1 MVSLAVDPANRAAM
15 TNGEMTIVIE
25 IEIVIGTEGVVVDL
39 ETIGIA
45 AVEVVSLLAFIYI
58 CLSGFLRNNLVL
70 LFQLYTSFLGSRERK
85 RSRDWSHDY
94 SRRDKRRRDEMSQ
107 YGEYGAE
114 IKAEYNGD
122 Y

>member
-85 RSRDWSHDY
+85 RSRDRSHDY